1 MEQTFLRSA
10 ISEVLPDLSE
20 ACEDILEEHL
30 QSLGVE
36 TSDDFQFIEEGDLL
50 SALRPIQ
57 ARKLL
62 AAWKLRCLTPETS
75 SSSAVASP
83 RSPISLESNSPR
95 NSSSTSD
102 NCQSRDVDWV
112 DTFMVPWDK
121 FPEELLQSLERGKRP
136 NPRMRREMVRIVVSV
151 MMQKRSS
158 INKRSATEVAKKMVA
173 KYPKSLQDIIEG
185 DVIGAAYHSLVKQL
199 QNRIENVRLS
209 STPKIRK
216 RKHHSGS
223 DTDKVPPEKRA
234 AVQDTYGC
242 VNWNVKFLPI
252 GETPESQQEHQEKL
266 KIMFQQTDVNPVEVK
281 RLMKLTFYTQRKK
294 INQGQNIKNLLE
306 EWPFLF
312 EEHGMA
318 VHFQELTG
326 VRLKE
331 VFTRNLQEK
340 GKRLLN
346 YMNTVC
352 VNKSRKF
359 QQAVTKYQ
367 VMRGEVSG
375 CSEDLKD
382 MLLLLLSYFDEKED
396 AMICY
401 VEDTCLAGEAQMDQ
415 VPLTPT
421 IVVCEIKQT
430 LKTSYNNMLTYI
442 PCLRELG
449 VIVAQIMRKSAKNN

>member
-1 MEQTFLRSA
+1 M
-10 ISEVLPDLSE
+10 
-20 ACEDILEEHL
+20 
-30 QSLGVE
+30 
-36 TSDDFQFIEEGDLL
+36 
-50 SALRPIQ
+50 
-57 ARKLL
+57 
-62 AAWKLRCLTPETS
+62 
-75 SSSAVASP
+75 
-83 RSPISLESNSPR
+83 
-95 NSSSTSD
+95 
-102 NCQSRDVDWV
+102 
-112 DTFMVPWDK
+112 
-121 FPEELLQSLERGKRP
+121 
-136 NPRMRREMVRIVVSV
+136 
-151 MMQKRSS
+151 
-158 INKRSATEVAKKMVA
+158 
-173 KYPKSLQDIIEG
+173 
-185 DVIGAAYHSLVKQL
+185 
-199 QNRIENVRLS
+199 
-209 STPKIRK
+209 
-216 RKHHSGS
+216 
-223 DTDKVPPEKRA
+223 
-234 AVQDTYGC
+234 
-242 VNWNVKFLPI
+242 KFLPI

-266 KIMFQQTDVNPVEVK
+266 KIMFQQTDVNPDEVK

-331 VFTRNLQEK
+331 VFTCNLEEK

-421 IVVCEIKQT
+421 IVVCGKLKEI
-430 LKTSYNNMLTYI
+430 
-442 PCLRELG
+442 LG
-449 VIVAQIMRKSAKNN
+449 FL

>member
-1 MEQTFLRSA
+1 MLRLHMCCISFDKKVCPFQSSIFL
-10 ISEVLPDLSE
+10 ENCYLFNMFFP
-20 ACEDILEEHL
+20 
-30 QSLGVE
+30 
-36 TSDDFQFIEEGDLL
+36 LL
-50 SALRPIQ
+50 VIGWCVCVAG
-57 ARKLL
+57 
-62 AAWKLRCLTPETS
+62 LTPETS

-421 IVVCEIKQT
+421 IVVCGK
-430 LKTSYNNMLTYI
+430 LKKNIGFSLI
-442 PCLRELG
+442 LPFCISLFLSF
-449 VIVAQIMRKSAKNN
+449 QISIFT